1 MVKGFTIA
9 SAAAGG
15 MAYAIFRPFASL
27 EYTMARVRVAAGA
40 TAGQLKTLTDL
51 ATQLGRDTQYTASQA
66 AEGMLYLAKAGMDVN
81 QIYSAIPGVLNA
93 AIVEQLDLGTAADI
107 VTGLLNEFN
116 LAANRAGFAADV
128 LAKGSN
134 LAKTDMVQMSEALKM
149 FGAVAHDMGYSIEE
163 SVAMLDVLAGSMI
176 RGTMAGTALRTS
188 MLTFQQL
195 ATGKMTG
202 AARDTFKRLGLDVN
216 KLLVDIKAGKID
228 FLKFA
233 ALLRSTGATA
243 GDLANIFEKRT
254 AVAVLTLGDAVNKTF
269 PELVKALKDAA
280 GYSKKAADVLE
291 ETLQG
296 QINQVVSSIQTFTNT
311 IAGTFAPALESFLED
326 RVRPWINR
334 LTQAWTNAGD
344 RIEDRITAVANQI
357 APIFEA
363 GIEKAI
369 SALEAMIPRFAE
381 VGAKVAGAFVKAIA
395 EGVGVGITRLVG
407 RAVGSALSGLGLAD
421 LSKSQLG
428 RALFP
433 EEQVKE
439 LERLRS
445 PGLITEKDIASLN
458 RFLDLVQPLKL
469 ATEDL
474 PEKYRT
480 LIETLTK
487 MPMEMTMRKLAEEY
501 PLIEKRITPPPIGMT
516 PAPSASIAGLSDI
529 VDQNSLALGKL
540 ADATNG
546 LATDL
551 SGTTDQFVKA
561 VDASVAAT
569 EANTDAVTENTNA
582 KTESSFWSQA
592 GKSLANWGTQLV
604 QKGEEQFLGGIESVL
619 LSTVT
624 DPITGALETYLAP
637 TMTKIEHLGGALF
650 HIFDP
655 VMAIFNRGLDV
666 LTDIFGGAPYEEGRY
681 TGRGAYQYAYATGG
695 VAVTPQIARLA
706 EAGPEIVLPLNG
718 QGVSG
723 GALAINSAG
732 VHVDTIEIHGA
743 EGEEA
748 GDAVVEELSRYEEM
762 ITRQLTRSLQMG
774 MLKREA
780 MER

>member
-1 MVKGFTIA
+1 M
-9 SAAAGG
+9 
-15 MAYAIFRPFASL
+15 
-27 EYTMARVRVAAGA
+27 
-40 TAGQLKTLTDL
+40 
-51 ATQLGRDTQYTASQA
+51 
-66 AEGMLYLAKAGMDVN
+66 
-81 QIYSAIPGVLNA
+81 
-93 AIVEQLDLGTAADI
+93 
-107 VTGLLNEFN
+107 
-116 LAANRAGFAADV
+116 
-128 LAKGSN
+128 
-134 LAKTDMVQMSEALKM
+134 
-149 FGAVAHDMGYSIEE
+149 
-163 SVAMLDVLAGSMI
+163 
-176 RGTMAGTALRTS
+176 
-188 MLTFQQL
+188 
-195 ATGKMTG
+195 
-202 AARDTFKRLGLDVN
+202 
-216 KLLVDIKAGKID
+216 
-228 FLKFA
+228 
-233 ALLRSTGATA
+233 
-243 GDLANIFEKRT
+243 
-254 AVAVLTLGDAVNKTF
+254 
-269 PELVKALKDAA
+269 VKALKDAA